1 MLLALQAF
9 VSGVKDFMDRTY
21 TLWMVVVLLGGL
33 RVASMSASIHEGAPA
48 IEHQMAPNLVQ
59 TALQSDI

>member
-33 RVASMSASIHEGAPA
+33 RVASMGAFIHEGTPA
-48 IEHQMAPNLVQ
+48 IENQMAPNLVQ